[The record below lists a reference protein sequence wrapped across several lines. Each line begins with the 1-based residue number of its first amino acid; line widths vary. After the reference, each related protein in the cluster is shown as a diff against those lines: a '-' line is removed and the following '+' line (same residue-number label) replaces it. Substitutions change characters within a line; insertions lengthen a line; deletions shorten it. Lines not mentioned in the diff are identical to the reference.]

1 MLQINAGSSIERDIQ
16 DAAGKACRT
25 VREFARIHLKHDGR
39 TVRFPE
45 GDLVRLLRE
54 FDFRFFNIWIGS
66 AHVVFSLLR
75 HRE

>member
-1 MLQINAGSSIERDIQ
+1 MLEIKVGSSVERDIQ

-25 VREFARIHLKHDGR
+25 VWEFARVHLKDDGR
-39 TVRFPE
+39 TIRSPK

-75 HRE
+75 DRE